1 MRNSK
6 TYAGFKVVNGVIFI
20 ALGIAIVVRM
30 ATAVGLRF
38 EAFSG
43 YVLGAAL
50 IALGAYRTVGFLR
63 SRP

>member
-6 TYAGFKVVNGVIFI
+6 AYTGVKVVNGVIFI
-20 ALGIAIVVRM
+20 ALGIAIIIRM

-43 YVLGAAL
+43 FVLGAAL
-50 IALGAYRTVGFLR
+50 IALGVYRTAGFLR
-63 SRP
+63 SRS